1 MLRLAS
7 DTPPGWVREA
17 ANHVDLLLVDHA
29 HCEKKAASTAL
40 NLMFRY
46 PNHTFLYRPLAALA
60 EEELEHFQRVL
71 DVLEDMDI
79 PFRAQVPSPYAGR
92 LMKGTRREE
101 PGRLVDTLLCC
112 ALIEARSCERMKALS
127 EGLPSAALRELYG
140 DLLASEARHHG
151 LYVELAREAAGDDGE
166 HIRERLAM
174 LAAHE
179 ASVLSEHDPD
189 LRMHSGFAA

>member
-7 DTPPGWVREA
+7 DTPVGWVQEA
-17 ANHVDLLLVDHA
+17 ERHLDLLLVDHA

-46 PNHTFLYRPLAALA
+46 PNATFLYRPLAALA
-60 EEELEHFQRVL
+60 EEELQHFRLVM
-71 DVLEDMDI
+71 DVLASRDI
-79 PFRAQVPSPYAGR
+79 PFRAQVPSPYAGQ

-101 PGRLVDTLLCC
+101 PGRMVDTLLCC

-127 EGLPSAALRELYG
+127 EGLGDPSLRSLYG

-151 LYVELAREAAGDDGE
+151 LYVDLARQASEGDDAQ
-166 HIRERLAM
+166 IRERLAA

-179 ASVLSEHDPD
+179 AAILAEHDPE

>member
-1 MLRLAS
+1 VLRLAS
-7 DTPPGWVREA
+7 DTPAGWVHEA
-17 ANHVDLLLVDHA
+17 AEHLDLLLVDHA

-46 PNHTFLYRPLAALA
+46 PNATFLYRPLSALA
-60 EEELEHFQRVL
+60 EEELQHFQQVL
-71 DVLEDMDI
+71 DVLDARGI

-101 PGRLVDTLLCC
+101 PGRMVDTLLCC
-112 ALIEARSCERMKALS
+112 ALIEARSCERMKALA
-127 EGLPSAALRELYG
+127 EGLPDATLRGLYG

-151 LYVELAREAAGDDGE
+151 MYVDLARQASGGDEAQ
-166 HIRERLAM
+166 IRDRLAR
-174 LAAHE
+174 LAQHE
-179 ASVLSEHDPD
+179 ATVLAEHDPE